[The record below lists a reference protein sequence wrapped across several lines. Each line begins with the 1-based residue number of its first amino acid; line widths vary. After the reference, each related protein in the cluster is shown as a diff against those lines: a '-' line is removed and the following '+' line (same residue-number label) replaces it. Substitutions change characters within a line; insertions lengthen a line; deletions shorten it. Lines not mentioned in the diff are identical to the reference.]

1 MMLWENMAPVPRIAV
16 ILSGA
21 IFLIHLFIPRL
32 MPYCRLDPNGGGL
45 QLGRFILAAFST
57 EVNCLSHFLML
68 IKMVAGAI
76 WVEERRAWKKNS
88 DGLYFFLFVF
98 LIFYTIGPM
107 VGIYT
112 FVDATMSS
120 IQWTITQG
128 VPNEPGLFGA
138 EQKYQ
143 PYMGIMFNATIGNSH
158 LIPGPLLGI
167 FAAHLFMYLTEFLP
181 LAGGPKLFQTPPNF
195 LKRWD

>member
-1 MMLWENMAPVPRIAV
+1 MAPVPRIAV
-16 ILSGA
+16 ILTGA
-21 IFLIHLFIPRL
+21 IFFTHLFIPRL
-32 MPYCRLDPNGGGL
+32 MPYCRLDPDGGSL

-57 EVNCLSHFLML
+57 EANILSHFMKL
-68 IKMVAGAI
+68 IQVVDGAI
-76 WVEERRAWKKNS
+76 GVEEKRVWKKNS

-107 VGIYT
+107 VGVYT
-112 FVDATMSS
+112 FIDATISS
-120 IQWTITQG
+120 IQWTLTQEG
-128 VPNEPGLFGA
+128 PNVPGFIGA
-138 EQKYQ
+138 ERRCQ
-143 PYMGIMFNATIGNSH
+143 PYMGIMLHATFGESH
-158 LIPGPLLGI
+158 RISGPLLGI